1 MKYAKITDMF
11 AKILFSEELLVNK
24 LCRRALCAITALL
37 FVLCS
42 LPAGARTE
50 TEAGG
55 ITSYAEDSNGVVEY
69 EIKPRHSD
77 GVTLEYSKTVLQR
90 QPAFRCFHVCG
101 NENCDP
107 RCKVCGGLEL

>member
-1 MKYAKITDMF
+1 MF

-55 ITSYAEDSNGVVEY
+55 ITSYAEGAG
-69 EIKPRHSD
+69 RR
-77 GVTLEYSKTVLQR
+77 LE
-90 QPAFRCFHVCG
+90 
-101 NENCDP
+101 
-107 RCKVCGGLEL
+107 

>member
-1 MKYAKITDMF
+1 MF

-69 EIKPRHSD
+69 EIDPC
-77 GVTLEYSKTVLQR
+77 TVHRLVRCVFNHQR
-90 QPAFRCFHVCG
+90 GTDARRNAC
-101 NENCDP
+101 
-107 RCKVCGGLEL
+107 

>member
-55 ITSYAEDSNGVVEY
+55 ITSYER
-69 EIKPRHSD
+69 IQ
-77 GVTLEYSKTVLQR
+77 T
-90 QPAFRCFHVCG
+90 
-101 NENCDP
+101 
-107 RCKVCGGLEL
+107 ELLNTRSSPDIRMG

>member
-1 MKYAKITDMF
+1 MF

-77 GVTLEYSKTVLQR
+77 GVTLEYSETVLR
-90 QPAFRCFHVCG
+90 G
-101 NENCDP
+101 NLHSGVL
-107 RCKVCGGLEL
+107 RLRKRKL

>member
-77 GVTLEYSKTVLQR
+77 GVQRNGSAR

-101 NENCDP
+101 NENGDP